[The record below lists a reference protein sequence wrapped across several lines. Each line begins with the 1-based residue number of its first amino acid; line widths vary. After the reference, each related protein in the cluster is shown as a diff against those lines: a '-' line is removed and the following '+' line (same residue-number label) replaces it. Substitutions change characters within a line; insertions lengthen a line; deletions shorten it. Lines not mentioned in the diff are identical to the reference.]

1 MNCRTLRRTL
11 SLAVPIALFTALTAL
26 AQSAPPPA
34 PAPDLP
40 DAPTPAVKP
49 APIPTGPTVVIDTS
63 MGRLTCKTFD
73 KQAPNAVANFIGLAE
88 GTKDWTATSGGPK
101 QHGKRLYD
109 GLTFHRVIPG
119 FMIQGGDPAGDG
131 SGDPGYYFADEIDPA
146 LTFSVPGRLAM
157 ANSGP
162 NTNGSQF
169 FITEVPEPDLDGH
182 YTIFGQCDA
191 HSVLLVA
198 SIARVQRDAND
209 KPLSSVTINRVTI
222 VRDGQPMPP
231 DPNPPAAPAPAAP
244 GPSASSTDPRPRMV
258 GGGVSAPVLIYQVAP
273 EFTEAERHNKF
284 KGEIQVSL
292 WVDENGNP
300 SHVRVIQ
307 GLGDSLD
314 EKAVEAVQQYKFRPA
329 VEDGRP
335 VLVATNVE
343 VNFQIF

>member
-1 MNCRTLRRTL
+1 MNRRTL
-11 SLAVPIALFTALTAL
+11 CRTPFLAVSIALFAAASAL

-40 DAPTPAVKP
+40 DAPSAAIKP

-73 KQAPNAVANFIGLAE
+73 KQAPLAVANFIGLAE

-101 QHGKRLYD
+101 QHGKRYYD

-131 SGDPGYYFADEIDPA
+131 TGDPGYFINDEIDPA
-146 LTFSVPGRLAM
+146 LTFSVPGRLAY

-169 FITEVPEPDLDGH
+169 FITENADPDLDGK

-198 SIARVQRDAND
+198 SIARVQRNADD
-209 KPLSSVTINRVTI
+209 KPLTPVTINRVTI

-231 DPNPPAAPAPAAP
+231 DPNPPAAAPPAA
-244 GPSASSTDPRPRMV
+244 
-258 GGGVSAPVLIYQVAP
+258 
-273 EFTEAERHNKF
+273 
-284 KGEIQVSL
+284 
-292 WVDENGNP
+292 
-300 SHVRVIQ
+300 
-307 GLGDSLD
+307 
-314 EKAVEAVQQYKFRPA
+314 
-329 VEDGRP
+329 
-335 VLVATNVE
+335 ATP
-343 VNFQIF
+343 